1 MANKYSVVR
10 TDNMM
15 GTDVSTY
22 LDSVRFFDANDEA
35 AAIENGHIV
44 KVGALLTKQVGALV
58 TSERELHK
66 ATTPAANTPIKEIG
80 LVATPEV
87 FYDERLHNLSDF
99 VNEAGTNVRIY
110 YLHTGDEFSV
120 TEEGVSAAATVA
132 VGNIAELQAD
142 TKIKIVASATNGST
156 VIGKVIAVEKTSRY
170 TYIVIRVD

>member
-22 LDSVRFFDANDEA
+22 LDSVRYFDDNDEA

-44 KVGALLTKQVGALV
+44 KVGALLNG
-58 TSERELHK
+58 ERELHK
-66 ATTPAANTPIKEIG
+66 ATAPAADTPVKELG

-87 FYDERLHNLSDF
+87 MYDERMKNLDEF
-99 VNEAGTNVRIY
+99 INEAGTNVRIY

-120 TEEGVSAAATVA
+120 SAEGVDAAAEVA
-132 VGNIAELQAD
+132 VGNVVQLQAND
-142 TKIKIVASATNGST
+142 TKLKIAASGNG
-156 VIGKVIAVEKTSRY
+156 IGKVIAIEKTSRY
-170 TYIVIRVD
+170 TYYVIRID

>member
-10 TDNMM
+10 TDNML
-15 GTDVSTY
+15 GTASGTH
-22 LDSVRFFDANDEA
+22 LDSVRFFDSDDEL
-35 AAIENGHIV
+35 AAIENGHVV
-44 KVGALLTKQVGALV
+44 KVGALLEG
-58 TSERELHK
+58 ERELHK

-99 VNEAGTNVRIY
+99 INEAGTNARIY

-142 TKIKIVASATNGST
+142 TKIKIVASATSGST
-156 VIGKVIAVEKTSRY
+156 AIGKVIAVEKTSRY

>member
-1 MANKYSVVR
+1 MANTYSVVR
-10 TDNMM
+10 TDNLLGSYS
-15 GTDVSTY
+15 GTH
-22 LDSVRFFDANDEA
+22 LDSVRFYDSNNKL
-35 AAIENGHIV
+35 AAIENGHVV
-44 KVGALLTKQVGALV
+44 KVGALLTG
-58 TSERELHK
+58 ERELHK
-66 ATTPAANTPIKEIG
+66 ATAPAANTPIKEIG

-99 VNEAGTNVRIY
+99 INEAGTNARVY